1 MEKILG
7 KNRNV
12 LKMQV
17 QDEAGTQ
24 IDAMY
29 FGDVERFLEFFEEK
43 YTKNAVDAMLRGQRS
58 GMKAGIFNLLSG
70 GSMRYGT
77 KDRSDYHSELSVNY
91 LKHLKK

>member
-1 MEKILG
+1 
-7 KNRNV
+7 V

-58 GMKAGIFNLLSG
+58 GMKAAFTYYPGINEYMG
-70 GSMRYGT
+70 QKT
-77 KDRSDYHSELSVNY
+77 VQITIQNY
-91 LKHLKK
+91 Q